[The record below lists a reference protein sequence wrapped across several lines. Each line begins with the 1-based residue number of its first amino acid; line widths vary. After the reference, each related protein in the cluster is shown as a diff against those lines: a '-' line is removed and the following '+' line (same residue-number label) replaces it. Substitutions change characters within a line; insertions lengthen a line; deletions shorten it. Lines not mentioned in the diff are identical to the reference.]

1 MNDTKKKTNLEI
13 TQVIN
18 QPYKYGFETQVEK
31 EDFPVGMNEEIL
43 KLLSEKKKEPPFL
56 FDFRLKAYKKWKEMK
71 FPTWANLTIGSIA
84 YDQMKYYSIPKQ
96 KIIVSV

>member
-43 KLLSEKKKEPPFL
+43 KLLSEKKKRTSF
-56 FDFRLKAYKKWKEMK
+56 F
-71 FPTWANLTIGSIA
+71 I
-84 YDQMKYYSIPKQ
+84 
-96 KIIVSV
+96 

>member
-43 KLLSEKKKEPPFL
+43 KLLSEKKKNLL
-56 FDFRLKAYKKWKEMK
+56 FYLIF
-71 FPTWANLTIGSIA
+71 
-84 YDQMKYYSIPKQ
+84 
-96 KIIVSV
+96 V